1 MGITYARGSIIGQS
15 ETREY
20 DFLVDT
26 GATWMTLPE
35 IDVIELAL
43 PEIIGGDVIIETPT
57 DIIRRRS
64 YRASGTLEGV
74 PFEARIVP
82 ANRPMVGYE
91 LLQML
96 GFVVDLTVE
105 RIVLSAEWRPGSA

>member
-1 MGITYARGSIIGQS
+1 MGVTYARGSITGKT

-26 GATWMTLPE
+26 GSTWMTLPPAE
-35 IDVIELAL
+35 ITELELEVIT
-43 PEIIGGDVIIETPT
+43 GGDVVIETPT
-57 DIIRRRS
+57 EIIHRHS
-64 YRASGTLEGV
+64 YRASGTLEGA

-91 LLQML
+91 LLQKL
-96 GFVVDLTVE
+96 GFVVDLAAE
-105 RIVLSAEWRPGSA
+105 RIALRTEWYPDTP

>member
-1 MGITYARGSIIGQS
+1 MGITFARGSVIGKS

-26 GATWMTLPE
+26 GSTWMTLPAVE
-35 IDVIELAL
+35 ITELAL

-57 DIIRRRS
+57 EIIHRHS
-64 YRASGTLEGV
+64 YWASGTLEGV

-82 ANRPMVGYE
+82 ASRPMVGYE
-91 LLQML
+91 LLQKL
-96 GFVVDLTVE
+96 GFVVDLVAE
-105 RIVLSAEWRPGSA
+105 RIVLRTEWYPDAV